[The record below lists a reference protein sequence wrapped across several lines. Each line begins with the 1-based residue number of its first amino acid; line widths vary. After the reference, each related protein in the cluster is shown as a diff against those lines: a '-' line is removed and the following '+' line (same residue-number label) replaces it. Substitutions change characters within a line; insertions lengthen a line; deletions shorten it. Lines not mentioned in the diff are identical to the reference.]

1 MGLPANIA
9 SLLDVPPELRVEQI
23 VINNGRFDGQGNGT
37 FIIDPGV
44 TLVVRGTIALTNADG
59 TPKLNA
65 LGQPT
70 YQDTGWVGTMSLGAS
85 QLSSFMSLWEQLQ
98 AAAYQQLQAGL
109 ASVKM
114 QNLG

>member
-1 MGLPANIA
+1 
-9 SLLDVPPELRVEQI
+9 
-23 VINNGRFDGQGNGT
+23 
-37 FIIDPGV
+37 
-44 TLVVRGTIALTNADG
+44 
-59 TPKLNA
+59 
-65 LGQPT
+65 
-70 YQDTGWVGTMSLGAS
+70 MSLGTS